1 MLKKVKEKLQ
11 SKKGGLKE
19 LLYDNIGIFIV
30 GVLIVVT
37 LFVASN
43 QVKSRADNNKTTIK
57 NIEDN
62 IKSTS
67 FIKPEIVG
75 PGN

>member
-1 MLKKVKEKLQ
+1 MIKRIKEKLQ

-43 QVKSRADNNKTTIK
+43 TIKSRNNTTDSNVKSFQYKATDG
-57 NIEDN
+57 
-62 IKSTS
+62 
-67 FIKPEIVG
+67 FIG
-75 PGN
+75 DTNTPGK

>member
-1 MLKKVKEKLQ
+1 MIKRIKEKLQ

-43 QVKSRADNNKTTIK
+43 QIKDRASDNKSTIT
-57 NIEDN
+57 NIESN

-67 FIKPEIVG
+67 FTNPAGIGE
-75 PGN
+75 